1 MVQDRN
7 HVSLWISPGK
17 HGRQIREKYFR
28 AGKPCPVLI
37 SCGHDP
43 LLFLAGGNELKF
55 GLSEYDYAGGHRG
68 EPYEVVLSELHGLPM
83 PAHAEIV
90 LEGELVE
97 NVKAKEGPFGEFT
110 GYYASSPSEQ
120 PVVQVKRVYY
130 RNDPILGIASPMRPP
145 SDFSFSKCVMKAGM
159 IWDEVERAG
168 LAGVAGVWVHE
179 FGGARMFNVIAI
191 KQAYPGHARQAGLLA
206 AGCQSA
212 SYLGRFV
219 VVVDEDVDPTDLFDV
234 MWAMCTRCDPANDIE
249 FVRRAW
255 SGPLDPLL
263 DKASSTN
270 SRAII
275 DACRP
280 YERLEGFPDG
290 GAREPRADAQGQ
302 GKVRRPARQDRLRV
316 TSEGRIAN
324 GEAASSGLLFVLIS
338 LLTIR
343 YSLISP
349 TGGPTHARSTR
360 RAAPRAGASPTASSP
375 TRASSTPS
383 GISARATRDP
393 NRYFI
398 SRHRASELVEPSD
411 VLEMTLD
418 SKPVVPTGVRLY
430 SEMVIHGEIYKARPD
445 VNSVCHHHAMAIL
458 PFCATGVELVPLFH
472 LGGTLGAKVPF
483 WDSRDEFGDTNL
495 LVRTP
500 EEGASHARALGPH
513 FMVLLRRHGATLA
526 GRSLRECVFRSI
538 YTTRNAELQL
548 RAMAIGTPGR

>member
-1 MVQDRN
+1 LRHDKAGAAWQDTAVNVRRGYAVLEKAQSSAAQSFNAYDRPHADLREFIARCDRAGEIARVNGADWKLEIGTLAEIVNHARPEPPAILFEDVPGYPKGMRLLSGATNSSKRLAITLGLPVPNNPLDVVRAYRDRMKTHRPIPPKTVAKGPVLENVDRDDKVDVLRFPVPFLHEHDGGRYIGTDDLVIMRDPEENWINGATYRVMVQDSN

-28 AGKPCPVLI
+28 AGKPCPVLV

-68 EPYEVVLSELHGLPM
+68 EPYEIVASELHGLPM

-90 LEGELVE
+90 LEGEMIEGV
-97 NVKAKEGPFGEFT
+97 NAKEGPFGEFT

-120 PVVQVKRVYY
+120 PLVEVKRIYY

-168 LAGVAGVWVHE
+168 LSGVAGVWVHE

-219 VVVDEDVDPTDLFDV
+219 VVVDDDVDPTDLFDV
-234 MWAMCTRCDPANDIE
+234 MWAMCTRCDPVNDIE

-263 DKASSTN
+263 DKSSSTN

-280 YERLEGFPDG
+280 FERLKDFPMV
-290 GAREPRADAQGQ
+290 AR
-302 GKVRRPARQDRLRV
+302 
-316 TSEGRIAN
+316 
-324 GEAASSGLLFVLIS
+324 
-338 LLTIR
+338 
-343 YSLISP
+343 
-349 TGGPTHARSTR
+349 
-360 RAAPRAGASPTASSP
+360 ASP
-375 TRASSTPS
+375 
-383 GISARATRDP
+383 
-393 NRYFI
+393 
-398 SRHRASELVEPSD
+398 E
-411 VLEMTLD
+411 
-418 SKPVVPTGVRLY
+418 
-430 SEMVIHGEIYKARPD
+430 
-445 VNSVCHHHAMAIL
+445 
-458 PFCATGVELVPLFH
+458 
-472 LGGTLGAKVPF
+472 
-483 WDSRDEFGDTNL
+483 
-495 LVRTP
+495 
-500 EEGASHARALGPH
+500 
-513 FMVLLRRHGATLA
+513 
-526 GRSLRECVFRSI
+526 LREKVKEKF
-538 YTTRNAELQL
+538 ADLL
-548 RAMAIGTPGR
+548 GKIGC